1 MYGLAG
7 QLGWVSGL
15 GAGENVISDW
25 MSNTEKD
32 SFENS
37 KRLIFDYVSIIEK
50 MILKNE
56 IDLYENAIRFVKT

>member
-1 MYGLAG
+1 
-7 QLGWVSGL
+7 
-15 GAGENVISDW
+15 